1 MSNELY
7 IPTYAIPLNTQT
19 KKQQIRLGLQGFPK
33 VGKTFA
39 ALTFPNPVVLDFD
52 RGLGAHQGRADVIAI
67 PFYDDAFIDSIV
79 PRGAEWYIPYGKL
92 ASEKK
97 KRPANRKDALLKW
110 LYEEASKFSIEQ
122 TLIVDGNTTIQA
134 AYHSQYWTAPEL
146 DRDSKVKPYAE
157 FRQKIDYF
165 TEVFTCLKALKC
177 NVVYIAHESDARD
190 DKGHLNGKIRP
201 LMSGA
206 IKDEILSHFTD
217 WFRCYAYGK
226 PKTEVEWT
234 NAQKFFGVDRS
245 VIQEWCKFSDNDTM
259 YLWQT
264 TSDADVDCG
273 SSSLIGAPKWI
284 PAHFSMF
291 EKYRKKIS

>member
-1 MSNELY
+1 MTPPELY

-67 PFYDDAFIDSIV
+67 PFYDDAFVDGLV
-79 PRGAEWYIPYGKL
+79 PRIAPFYMPHGKTV
-92 ASEKK
+92 KK
-97 KRPANRKDALLKW
+97 IRPANRKDALVKW
-110 LYEEASKFSIEQ
+110 LYEEAPKFSADQ
-122 TLIVDGNTTIQA
+122 TLIIDGNTTIQA
-134 AYHSQYWTAPEL
+134 AYHAEYWTAPEL
-146 DRDSKVKPYAE
+146 DQQSKIKPYVE

-165 TEVFTCLKALKC
+165 TEVFMCLKALKC

-190 DKGHLNGKIRP
+190 DKGNLNGKIRP

-206 IKDEILSHFTD
+206 IKDEIMSHFTD

-226 PKTEVEWT
+226 PTGQVEVDKAT
-234 NAQKFFGVDRS
+234 KFFGVDKKTMD
-245 VIQEWCKFSDNDTM
+245 EWSTFSNNETM

-273 SSSLIGAPKWI
+273 TSSLDKPPKWI

-291 EKYRKKIS
+291 EKYRRKIS